1 VKYHLTQHTLAG
13 ARRENQDRIATM
25 EGERAVLM
33 VLADGL
39 GGHAGG
45 EQAASAL
52 VETFGRAFQ
61 KAARPVIAEPAVFL
75 VLSVLAAHRRINA
88 RARRAEGSCGRTT
101 CVACLV
107 QEGRAHWVHVG
118 DSRLYHVR
126 DGALLSR
133 TVDHTTVEQLR
144 QDGILETRKGRK
156 IHRQLMQCVGGPQRP
171 RVAVGPQTPLAT
183 GDTLLMC
190 SDGLWQAV
198 PEAELVGQLARPD
211 LEEAVEDLLITAER
225 RMRRRCDNLSAVAL
239 RWEDAPGRLP
249 DRPARGADEI
259 DQDLLWLQ
267 LKGRAPAAAPA
278 ATPAAAAAPARNGG
292 RDEIARRIEELERFV
307 EGIDLDDRK

>member
-1 VKYHLTQHTLAG
+1 MKYRLTQHTLAG

-25 EGERAVLM
+25 EGEHALLM

-39 GGHAGG
+39 GGHEGG

-88 RARRAEGSCGRTT
+88 RARRDGRPPSGRTT

-107 QEGRAHWVHVG
+107 QAGRAYWVHVG
-118 DSRLYHVR
+118 DSRLYHIR

-133 TVDHTTVEQLR
+133 TLDHTTVEQLQ
-144 QDGILETRKGRK
+144 QDGILETRKGKK

-171 RVAVGPQTPLAT
+171 RVAVGPETRLEP
-183 GDTLLMC
+183 GDTLLLC
-190 SDGLWQAV
+190 SDGLWQAI
-198 PEAELVGQLARPD
+198 PEPDLVAQLARPD
-211 LEEAVEDLLITAER
+211 LEESVEDLLIAAER

-239 RWEDAPGRLP
+239 RWEDAAGDAPVHPTR
-249 DRPARGADEI
+249 AAEQI

-267 LKGRAPAAAPA
+267 LKGRAPAAPTTHRPDTTPPPA
-278 ATPAAAAAPARNGG
+278 GG
-292 RDEIARRIEELERFV
+292 RDEIRRRIEELEHFV
-307 EGIDLDDRK
+307 NNIDLDESK